1 MVFPR
6 VVSSD
11 LFYSCFILHPWVI
24 LWDTSQVAFHL
35 YADDTPLTSE
45 SSSAELAKLGV
56 KDCVRDIDAWM
67 TVNKL
72 KMNRDKTE
80 LVVLN
85 ASHRQ
90 PSSLTSIISVCDEVI
105 SKSSVATILVTN
117 LETLVCVSPSP
128 MSRWRRSEF
137 GNYSRL
143 SAPKYTWLNIR
154 EGDGH
159 FWVRTNVWRVNVRNL
174 RENSRETVSVST
186 ICDEYCSNIGVLCDT
201 FMSMKYLV
209 TVSRMQG
216 RPLSHLLP
224 PSKH

>member
-45 SSSAELAKLGV
+45 SSSAELAKLAV
-56 KDCVRDIDAWM
+56 EDYCVRDIDAWM

-90 PSSLTSIISVCDEVI
+90 PSPLTSISVCDEVI

-117 LETLVCVSPSP
+117 LGTLVCVSPSP
-128 MSRWRRSEF
+128 MLIWVLQSSQYSKIHVAQHWGRRWALLSENKCVKSECKKF
-137 GNYSRL
+137 KR
-143 SAPKYTWLNIR
+143 K
-154 EGDGH
+154 
-159 FWVRTNVWRVNVRNL
+159 F
-174 RENSRETVSVST
+174 
-186 ICDEYCSNIGVLCDT
+186 IGKGFFFHDL
-201 FMSMKYLV
+201 
-209 TVSRMQG
+209 
-216 RPLSHLLP
+216 
-224 PSKH
+224 

>member
-45 SSSAELAKLGV
+45 SSSAELAKLAV
-56 KDCVRDIDAWM
+56 EDYCVRDIDAWM

-90 PSSLTSIISVCDEVI
+90 PSPLTSISVCDEVI

-117 LETLVCVSPSP
+117 LGTLVCVSPSP
-128 MSRWRRSEF
+128 MLIWVLQSSQCSKIHVAQHWGRRWALLSENKCVKSECKKF
-137 GNYSRL
+137 KRKFKGNGFCFNDL
-143 SAPKYTWLNIR
+143 
-154 EGDGH
+154 
-159 FWVRTNVWRVNVRNL
+159 WRVL
-174 RENSRETVSVST
+174 
-186 ICDEYCSNIGVLCDT
+186 
-201 FMSMKYLV
+201 
-209 TVSRMQG
+209 
-216 RPLSHLLP
+216 
-224 PSKH
+224 

>member
-45 SSSAELAKLGV
+45 SSSAELAKLAV
-56 KDCVRDIDAWM
+56 EDYCVRDIDAWM

-90 PSSLTSIISVCDEVI
+90 PSPLTSISVCDEVI

-117 LETLVCVSPSP
+117 LGTLVCVSPSP
-128 MSRWRRSEF
+128 MLTWVLQSSQ
-137 GNYSRL
+137 YSKMRIL
-143 SAPKYTWLNIR
+143 

-174 RENSRETVSVST
+174 RENSLETVSVST
-186 ICDEYCSNIGVLCDT
+186 ICDEYCRNIGVLCDT
-201 FMSMKYLV
+201 FKSMKYLL
-209 TVSRMQG
+209 TVSRLQG
-216 RPLSHLLP
+216 RPLP

>member
-45 SSSAELAKLGV
+45 SSSAELAKLAV
-56 KDCVRDIDAWM
+56 EDYCVRDIDAWM

-90 PSSLTSIISVCDEVI
+90 PSPLTSISVCDEVI

-117 LETLVCVSPSP
+117 LETLVLIWVLQSSQCSKIHVAQHWGRRWALLSENKCVKSECKKFK
-128 MSRWRRSEF
+128 RKFKGNGFCFNDLWRA
-137 GNYSRL
+137 L
-143 SAPKYTWLNIR
+143 
-154 EGDGH
+154 
-159 FWVRTNVWRVNVRNL
+159 
-174 RENSRETVSVST
+174 
-186 ICDEYCSNIGVLCDT
+186 
-201 FMSMKYLV
+201 
-209 TVSRMQG
+209 
-216 RPLSHLLP
+216 
-224 PSKH
+224 